1 MRKTLMCG
9 VLCVFL
15 LAAAPCFAQCG
26 IWRSTSPGTA
36 VNFYVQSY
44 DTADDSV
51 IVIYSPD
58 AVQFAAFLASD
69 FTTGVVD
76 EDDLGGQGY
85 HLNMTVTDEDNA
97 TAAIT
102 MAGGSP
108 ISYTLERTFVGFGKG
123 EKGDAGPAGAA
134 GAAGADGALGPAGPA
149 GAQGEQGPAGPAGA
163 KGDKGD
169 TGDQGPPGSA
179 NVYKVLGGTSV
190 PPAATVPC
198 VAACAA
204 GDYAL
209 EGGMDVGQAA
219 GLQQVSSTKTSP
231 LVWTAVI
238 QNTNPAPQSPTLPAF
253 CYVICADVT
262 TD

>member
-1 MRKTLMCG
+1 MRKTLMCV
-9 VLCVFL
+9 VLGAFL

-26 IWRSTSPGTA
+26 IWRSTSPGA
-36 VNFYVQSY
+36 VVSFYVQSY
-44 DTADDSV
+44 DTVDDSV

-134 GAAGADGALGPAGPA
+134 GADGAVGPAGLA
-149 GAQGEQGPAGPAGA
+149 GAQGEQGPVGPAGA

-179 NVYKVLGGTSV
+179 NIYKRPGGTAV
-190 PPAATVPC
+190 PGGAAVPC
-198 VAACAA
+198 VVACDA
-204 GDYAL
+204 GDYVL
-209 EGGMDVGQAA
+209 TGGMETGQAA
-219 GLQQVSSTKTSP
+219 GLQQETSIKSGP
-231 LVWTAVI
+231 TTWTTVI
-238 QNTNPAPQSPTLPAF
+238 RNLNPPGPVVLPAV
-253 CYVICADVT
+253 CYAICAADPST
-262 TD
+262 E